1 MFSDLIK
8 DITIDELLHSPAGE
22 VLEKAVKTV
31 SDIQRTLL
39 AISEN
44 DDGTEMTLLKIG
56 TVFQI
61 FLIDTLA
68 SGKRPEEFDNEDWK
82 NIAEKVSQYAIFAD
96 GQSYT
101 EFVFTMYADFID
113 LSAKTLQERKV
124 PEEKTAEVRAIAE
137 EIRTNTE
144 LLHSGELS
152 EVNYVE
158 KCLWSSLEAMIKCM
172 SLSLTPLIGPEF
184 TQLVQA
190 SSQLAF
196 EYGRYVLYARE
207 QALLQ
212 GYIENQYRLDE
223 QLQKEFEVYL
233 EEVRKNAE
241 RFQTLVQNAFSCNL
255 HEALVQS
262 AELARAAGVKEEELL
277 TTIEDVDDYF
287 S

>member
-8 DITIDELLHSPAGE
+8 DITIDELLHSSAGE
-22 VLEKAVKTV
+22 MLGKAVKTV
-31 SDIQRTLL
+31 SEIQRALL

-124 PEEKTAEVRAIAE
+124 PEEKTAEVSAIAE

-158 KCLWSSLEAMIKCM
+158 KCLWSSLEAMIKSL

-241 RFQTLVQNAFSCNL
+241 RFQSLVQNAFSCDL

>member
-8 DITIDELLHSPAGE
+8 DITIDELLHSSAGE
-22 VLEKAVKTV
+22 LLGKAVKTV
-31 SDIQRTLL
+31 SEIQRALL

-68 SGKRPEEFDNEDWK
+68 SGKRPEELDNEDWK

-124 PEEKTAEVRAIAE
+124 PEEKTAEVRAIVE

-233 EEVRKNAE
+233 DEVKKNAE
-241 RFQTLVQNAFSCNL
+241 RFQSLVQNAFSCDL

>member
-22 VLEKAVKTV
+22 LLGKAVKTV
-31 SDIQRTLL
+31 SDIQRALL

-44 DDGTEMTLLKIG
+44 DDGPEMTLLKIG

-152 EVNYVE
+152 EV
-158 KCLWSSLEAMIKCM
+158 
-172 SLSLTPLIGPEF
+172 
-184 TQLVQA
+184 A

>member
-1 MFSDLIK
+1 MNDEQKK
-8 DITIDELLHSPAGE
+8 DMTPEQDPA
-22 VLEKAVKTV
+22 
-31 SDIQRTLL
+31 
-39 AISEN
+39 EN
-44 DDGTEMTLLKIG
+44 T
-56 TVFQI
+56 
-61 FLIDTLA
+61 
-68 SGKRPEEFDNEDWK
+68 
-82 NIAEKVSQYAIFAD
+82 
-96 GQSYT
+96 
-101 EFVFTMYADFID
+101 
-113 LSAKTLQERKV
+113 V

-241 RFQTLVQNAFSCNL
+241 RFQTLIQNAFSCNL

>member
-8 DITIDELLHSPAGE
+8 DITIDELLHSSAGE
-22 VLEKAVKTV
+22 LLGKAVKTV
-31 SDIQRTLL
+31 SEIQRALL

-68 SGKRPEEFDNEDWK
+68 SGKRPEELDNEDWK

-124 PEEKTAEVRAIAE
+124 PEEKTAEVRAIVE

-233 EEVRKNAE
+233 EEVKKNAE
-241 RFQTLVQNAFSCNL
+241 RFQSLVQNAFSCDL
-255 HEALVQS
+255 HEAFVQS

>member
-8 DITIDELLHSPAGE
+8 DITIDELLHSSAGE
-22 VLEKAVKTV
+22 LLGKAVKTV
-31 SDIQRTLL
+31 SDIQRALL

-68 SGKRPEEFDNEDWK
+68 SGKRPEELDNEDWK
-82 NIAEKVSQYAIFAD
+82 NIADKVSQYAIYAD

-113 LSAKTLQERKV
+113 LSAKTLEDKKV
-124 PEEKTAEVRAIAE
+124 PEEKIAEVRAIAE

-152 EVNYVE
+152 EVNYVD

-241 RFQTLVQNAFSCNL
+241 RFQTLVQNAFSCDL

>member
-8 DITIDELLHSPAGE
+8 DITIDELLHSSAGE
-22 VLEKAVKTV
+22 LLGKAVKTV
-31 SDIQRTLL
+31 SEIQRALL

-68 SGKRPEEFDNEDWK
+68 SGKRPEELDNEDWK

-124 PEEKTAEVRAIAE
+124 PEEKTAEVRAIVE

-233 EEVRKNAE
+233 EEVKKNAE
-241 RFQTLVQNAFSCNL
+241 RFQSLVQNAFSCDL